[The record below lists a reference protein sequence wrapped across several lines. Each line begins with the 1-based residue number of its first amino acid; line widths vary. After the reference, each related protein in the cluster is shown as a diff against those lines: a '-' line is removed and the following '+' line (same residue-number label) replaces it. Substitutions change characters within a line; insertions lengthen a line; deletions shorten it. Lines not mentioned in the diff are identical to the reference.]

1 MTVAEPSIPSGSALR
16 LVLVAERLF
25 AVRGIEGVSL
35 RQIATEAGSGNNSAV
50 RYHFGSKSGLVSAIF
65 QHRLP
70 QIVSQRRL
78 LIARCDPSDLR
89 SRLEAQILPVLSMS
103 NDPENHYVS
112 FVEQIQR
119 GGHGLPEDLR
129 ELPAEG
135 RASNEEF
142 RRDLETILADLPDTV
157 RSFRIDQAQLLSLH
171 AGADRERAVQSG
183 SVTVSFELFANA
195 LLDGIAEFLSGPV
208 SKATLRHIDQAGA
221 VAFAGRHML

>member
-1 MTVAEPSIPSGSALR
+1 MTVAEPSIPSASALR

-25 AVRGIEGVSL
+25 AVSGIDGVSL

-50 RYHFGSKSGLVSAIF
+50 RYYFGSKSGLISAIF

-70 QIVSQRRL
+70 EIVSLRRL
-78 LIARCDPSDLR
+78 LIARCDPADLR

-119 GGHGLPEDLR
+119 SGQGLPEDLR
-129 ELPAEG
+129 ELPLEG
-135 RASNEEF
+135 KASNEDF
-142 RRDLETILADLPDTV
+142 RRDLDTILAHLPDVLRT
-157 RSFRIDQAQLLSLH
+157 FRIDQAQLFSLH

-183 SVTVSFELFANA
+183 VVTVSFELFANA
-195 LLDGIAEFLSGPV
+195 LLDGITEFLSAPA
-208 SKATLRHIDQAGA
+208 SKATLRHLDQAGTI
-221 VAFAGRHML
+221 AFARRHIL